1 MAKAYWITTYRSIA
15 KPDALAA
22 YAKLAAPALSAA
34 GGRFLCRGMPAK
46 TMEQG
51 LAQRTVLIEFDSVD
65 LAVAAYNSPGYKE
78 ALKALGQGAA
88 ERDIRI
94 VEGL

>member
-1 MAKAYWITTYRSIA
+1 MAKAYWITAYRSIA

-22 YAKLAAPALSAA
+22 YAQLAAPALTAA
-34 GGRFLCRGMPAK
+34 GGRFLCRGVPAK

-51 LAQRTVLIEFDSVD
+51 LAQRTVLIEFDGVEQ
-65 LAVAAYNSPGYKE
+65 ATAAYNSPGYQE

-94 VEGL
+94 VEGV